1 MARTARALVAVALL
15 GQAYAAGPISHGPR
29 ELGEEVL
36 SELVLKEGKLIIR
49 VGSGGCTG
57 KSSIRPE
64 VKKVGE
70 LEGVPIHLVTFLRV
84 RIDECKALVD
94 EGALLEYDVAADLG
108 ITGLGMLS
116 VANPVLPRTETS
128 IVEEFALRRALKD
141 STIRAAELEIE
152 GYREREKSAREGIG
166 PAGNAEHFRQRA
178 EDLAATLAALRGAHL
193 NDYPPPVQGVPS
205 PASFLEQ
212 DEAHGPLVPA
222 RKIALRITPR
232 GPSRPGSLLEAEGS
246 SRSGPFY
253 HAAGG
258 ALDALKPGRSYQ
270 VTAYL
275 VFRREYVGRMADY
288 YVHVAEVK

>member
-1 MARTARALVAVALL
+1 MAWTARALVAVAVL
-15 GQAYAAGPISHGPR
+15 GQAYAASPISHGPR
-29 ELGEEVL
+29 ELGQEVL
-36 SELVLKEGKLIIR
+36 SELVLKEGKLAIR
-49 VGSGGCTG
+49 VGSGGCTA

-70 LEGVPIHLVTFLRV
+70 LEGVPIHQVTFLRV
-84 RIDECKALVD
+84 HIDECKALVD

-116 VANPVLPRTETS
+116 VANPVLPRTESS

-141 STIRAAELEIE
+141 STIRAAELEIQ
-152 GYREREKSAREGIG
+152 GYREREKTARGGVG
-166 PAGNAEHFRQRA
+166 PAGNAERFRQRA
-178 EDLAATLAALRGAHL
+178 EELAATLGALRAAHL
-193 NDYPPPVQGVPS
+193 NDYPAPVDGPPS
-205 PASFLEQ
+205 PAIFLEE
-212 DEAHGPLVPA
+212 DEAHGPLMPA
-222 RKIALRITPR
+222 RKVTLRITPQ
-232 GPSRPGSLLEAEGS
+232 GPSHPGSLLDAEGS

-258 ALDALKPGRSYQ
+258 DLDALKPGRTYQ

-288 YVHVAEVK
+288 YLHVAGVK